1 MDMDEEEE
9 KQNQTDKGTE
19 SSQVRHRDIGGRNR
33 LK

>member
-1 MDMDEEEE
+1 MAMDEEEE

-19 SSQVRHRDIGGRNR
+19 SSQVRQKDIGGRSR